1 MPDASKAPL
10 KDAHVTIEGD
20 QYTVELVMDRVTAL
34 PQFKATYIDV
44 LELDEESSRLSVA
57 VSLINLVSDECVDC
71 DHYDHS
77 IEDPKSRCTKG
88 VDCLQIGNGCGIK
101 TTEIADEIYGPTV
114 TEKDEQPPSRF
125 DEIDTAPIREVPVRE
140 AFENQEVARFR
151 AQMCLE
157 NWGGYSLEEKRKIVE
172 DMESTSKEAM
182 DAMYRELM
190 ALPPQKREDAIEFLA
205 AHGQNDLGWWR
216 SFLGTWEL

>member
-1 MPDASKAPL
+1 MPDESKDL
-10 KDAHVTIEGD
+10 FKDAHVTIEGD
-20 QYTVELVMDRVTAL
+20 QYTVEFVMDRITAL

-44 LELDEESSRLSVA
+44 LKLDEVSSRLSVA

-77 IEDPKSRCTKG
+77 IKDPESRCTKG
-88 VDCLQIGNGCGIK
+88 VDCFQIGGRCGFK
-101 TTEIADEIYGPTV
+101 TTEIADETFGPTA
-114 TEKDEQPPSRF
+114 TKKDEQPPSRF
-125 DEIDTAPIREVPVRE
+125 DEIDVAPIREVPVKE

-157 NWGGYSLEEKRKIVE
+157 DWDGYSLEEKRKIIE

-190 ALPPQKREDAIEFLA
+190 TLPPKERESAIEFLT
-205 AHGQNDLGWWR
+205 AHGQNDLRWWR
-216 SFLGTWEL
+216 NFLDTWEL